1 MMKHRTNLTLAL
13 LLILTAC
20 VPGPGTGG
28 GEVKVAQSQAERVT
42 APDVPASDMDA
53 LNAGDAAFA
62 VDLYHAVRGEAGN
75 LFFSPYSIST
85 ALAMTYAGAR
95 EETAR
100 QMAETLHFTLPAD
113 RLHPAFNA
121 LALELAGGEDFVLN
135 VVNSLWGQ
143 QGYTFLPEFLDLLAE
158 NYGAGL
164 RLLDFAAA
172 PEPARVTINDW
183 VSEQTEDKINDLI
196 PQGGLTPDTRLV
208 LVNAIYFN
216 ADWLYPFDKDKT
228 HDAPFTLLDG
238 ENVSVPMM
246 DWESP
251 ELVPYTRG
259 ESYQAVE
266 LPYVGGKTSL
276 VLIVPDEGEFAA
288 YEGAFTAEHLASL
301 LDDLNPENV
310 ALTMPKF
317 SYDQNFS
324 LAKTLAE
331 MGMPDA
337 MDAGRG
343 ADFSGMDGTRDLYI
357 GDVFHKAFVAVDEAG
372 TEAAAATAVVM
383 LLSSAIPIDDAI
395 ELTVDRPFIFLI
407 RDTGTGALLFLGRVE
422 NPAG

>member
-20 VPGPGTGG
+20 VPGPGGG
-28 GEVKVAQSQAERVT
+28 GKVEVAQSQAERIA
-42 APDVPASDMDA
+42 APDVPAADLDA
-53 LNAGDAAFA
+53 LSAGDAAFA
-62 VDLYHAVRGEAGN
+62 VDLYHAVRGEADN

-95 EETAR
+95 GETAQ
-100 QMAETLHFTLPAD
+100 QMAETLHFTLPAE

-196 PQGGLTPDTRLV
+196 PQGGITSDTRLV

-238 ENVSVPMM
+238 ERVTVPMM
-246 DWESP
+246 DWEMP
-251 ELVPYTRG
+251 EHVPYTRG
-259 ESYQAVE
+259 EGYQAVE

-288 YEGAFTAEHLASL
+288 YEEALTAERLTSL
-301 LDDLNPENV
+301 LDDLSTKSV

-317 SYDQNFS
+317 SYDQNLS

-337 MDAGRG
+337 MDAAR
-343 ADFSGMDGTRDLYI
+343 ADFSGMDGTRNLYI
-357 GDVFHKAFVAVDEAG
+357 GNVFHKAFVAVDEAG

-383 LLSSAIPIDDAI
+383 MESAMPIDDAI
-395 ELTVDRPFIFLI
+395 KLTVDRPFIFLI

>member
-20 VPGPGTGG
+20 VPGLGTGSG
-28 GEVKVAQSQAERVT
+28 KVEVAQSQAERIA
-42 APDVPASDMDA
+42 APDVPATDMDA
-53 LNAGDAAFA
+53 LSAGDAAFA
-62 VDLYHAVRGEAGN
+62 VDLYHAVKGEEEN

-100 QMAETLHFTLPAD
+100 QMAETLHFTLPAE
-113 RLHPAFNA
+113 RLHPACNA

-164 RLLDFAAA
+164 RLLDFATAT
-172 PEPARVTINDW
+172 ESARVTINDW

-196 PQGGLTPDTRLV
+196 PQGGVTPDTRLV

-228 HDAPFTLLDG
+228 HDAPFVLLDG

-246 DWESP
+246 DWETP
-251 ELVPYTRG
+251 ERVPYTRG
-259 ESYQAVE
+259 EGYQAVE

-276 VLIVPDEGEFAA
+276 VLIAPDEGEFAA
-288 YEGAFTAEHLASL
+288 YEEAFTAEHLTSL
-301 LDDLNPENV
+301 LDDLSTESV

-317 SYDQNFS
+317 SYDQNLS
-324 LAKTLAE
+324 LADTLAA

-337 MDAGRG
+337 MDPAR
-343 ADFSGMDGTRDLYI
+343 ADFSGMDGTRSLYI
-357 GDVFHKAFVAVDEAG
+357 GNVFHKAFVAVDEAG
-372 TEAAAATAVVM
+372 TEAAAATAVVVQET
-383 LLSSAIPIDDAI
+383 AISIDDTI

-407 RDTGTGALLFLGRVE
+407 RDTGNGALLFLGRVE

>member
-100 QMAETLHFTLPAD
+100 QMAETLHFTLPAE

-164 RLLDFAAA
+164 RLLDFAAET
-172 PEPARVTINDW
+172 EPARVTINDW

-196 PQGGLTPDTRLV
+196 PQGGITPGTRLV

-216 ADWLYPFDKDKT
+216 ADWLYPFDKDQT

-238 ENVSVPMM
+238 ERVSVPMM
-246 DWESP
+246 DWEMP
-251 ELVPYTRG
+251 ERVPYTRG
-259 ESYQAVE
+259 EGYQAVE
-266 LPYVGGKTSL
+266 LPYVGEKTSL

-288 YEGAFTAEHLASL
+288 YEGAFTAEHLTSL
-301 LDDLNPENV
+301 LDDLSTESV

-324 LAKTLAE
+324 LADTLVR

-337 MDAGRG
+337 MDAAR
-343 ADFSGMDGTRDLYI
+343 ADFSGMDGTRSLYI
-357 GDVFHKAFVAVDEAG
+357 GNVFHKAFVAVDEAG

-383 LLSSAIPIDDAI
+383 QETAISIDDTI

-407 RDTGTGALLFLGRVE
+407 RDTGSGALLFLGRVE